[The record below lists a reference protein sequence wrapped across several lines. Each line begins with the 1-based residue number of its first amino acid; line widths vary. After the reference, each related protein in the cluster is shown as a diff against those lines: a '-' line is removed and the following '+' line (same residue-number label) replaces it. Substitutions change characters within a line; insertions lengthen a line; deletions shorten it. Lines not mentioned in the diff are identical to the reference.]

1 MKSVEKVKITEAQ
14 LKEAEEMLN
23 KKGESVKVGRSL
35 FNPSGTRRYT
45 LREAIEFAKKGRLT
59 SKIVIPEDRYAEL
72 VALYVK
78 YSYSTKW
85 DGVCK
90 TLNTNDLSECILYTS
105 CEPCPMC
112 LSAIIWAN
120 IKEVY
125 YGCTKNDA
133 ANVGFRDNDIYE
145 FIKGILWLNH

>member
-90 TLNTNDLSECILYTS
+90 TLNTKFFDPTNKLRLAMSEFTNRLKQAGWNFESTHKRTFT
-105 CEPCPMC
+105 EKKV
-112 LSAIIWAN
+112 AEDAK
-120 IKEVY
+120 IKAQR
-125 YGCTKNDA
+125 T
-133 ANVGFRDNDIYE
+133 
-145 FIKGILWLNH
+145 L